1 MYREPCGK
9 QTVGVLQRRHIRVA
23 QIIYIG
29 KESNKLEE
37 MEEGTIHSAQ
47 SVYTE

>member
-1 MYREPCGK
+1 
-9 QTVGVLQRRHIRVA
+9 VG

-47 SVYTE
+47 SVYPNIPTRAAMNGGRTYYQH